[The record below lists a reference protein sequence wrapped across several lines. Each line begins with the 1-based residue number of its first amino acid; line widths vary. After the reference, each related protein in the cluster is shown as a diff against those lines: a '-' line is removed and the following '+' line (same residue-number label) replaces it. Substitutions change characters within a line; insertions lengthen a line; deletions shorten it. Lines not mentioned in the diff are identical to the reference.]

1 MKNKGERDALSIAAA
16 AFEGPEGDRT
26 RPATQAEP
34 ANTTVFGAAFHVTD
48 EEGTVVAWSL
58 TGVDGGDF
66 SIDDGVLSLR
76 RWYWAGC
83 RWSR

>member
-1 MKNKGERDALSIAAA
+1 MKNKCERDALSIAAA
-16 AFEGPEGDRT
+16 PFEGPEADWT
-26 RPATQAEP
+26 RPAIQAET
-34 ANTTVFGAAFHVTD
+34 ATTTVFGAAFHMTE

-83 RWSR
+83 R